1 MLKDERDS
9 NLRLKGD
16 NGILRNKL
24 KGLTGEIDEHAKH
37 KEEMENEQ
45 KRLQSHIRAL
55 ERDIATG
62 KKEIEVRG
70 GFFR

>member
-1 MLKDERDS
+1 MKEERDV

-24 KGLTGEIDEHAKH
+24 KGLSGEMEEHARQR
-37 KEEMENEQ
+37 EEMENEQ
-45 KRLQSHIRAL
+45 KRLQAHIRAL

-62 KKEIEVRG
+62 KKEIEV
-70 GFFR
+70 